1 MATEPLPSNERVHEL
16 KCWPEFF
23 RHIADRSKSFECR
36 WNDRRYKIGDM
47 LHIREF
53 DPDKETYT
61 GAEAWRRVTYILR
74 GTPGARF
81 GLNDG
86 WAILGLSHET
96 NDGYKDAFYQIATL
110 LDMEAMPI
118 SPKDAFERFMLP
130 KLRALVAR
138 ETADKPVAWRKLIN
152 NAYERHP
159 RYGYSEEEFTGGEPL
174 YTRAT
179 EKTAA
184 HWSPEPVFL
193 TEDEWKTAHAAWQD
207 RQRAR
212 SAEKTAAP
220 TFNGAITLL
229 ACPCGVAA
237 SGDGIVGWVCNETI
251 GWRCP
256 KCSAANGEGNL

>member
-96 NDGYKDAFYQIATL
+96 AESPLCDGEIRLIY
-110 LDMEAMPI
+110 EHGE
-118 SPKDAFERFMLP
+118 PKGVRDTSGFLCFFNHVTKYEGQEERYRRELA
-130 KLRALVAR
+130 LRARQAEVI
-138 ETADKPVAWRKLIN
+138 ADALRRAEN
-152 NAYERHP
+152 
-159 RYGYSEEEFTGGEPL
+159 GSESQT
-174 YTRAT
+174 
-179 EKTAA
+179 
-184 HWSPEPVFL
+184 
-193 TEDEWKTAHAAWQD
+193 
-207 RQRAR
+207 
-212 SAEKTAAP
+212 
-220 TFNGAITLL
+220 
-229 ACPCGVAA
+229 
-237 SGDGIVGWVCNETI
+237 
-251 GWRCP
+251 
-256 KCSAANGEGNL
+256 